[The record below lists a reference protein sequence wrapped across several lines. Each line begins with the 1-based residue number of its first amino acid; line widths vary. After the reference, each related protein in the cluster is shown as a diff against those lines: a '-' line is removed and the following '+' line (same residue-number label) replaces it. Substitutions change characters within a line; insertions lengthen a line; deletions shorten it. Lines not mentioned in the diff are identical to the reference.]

1 MRASDRYKLQ
11 MWNKVKRELNKKGKV
26 LRRNK
31 REREGCFARFGIR
44 VQQIAWRNGKNTQRS
59 EQVCR

>member
-31 REREGCFARFGIR
+31 REREKA
-44 VQQIAWRNGKNTQRS
+44 ALLAS
-59 EQVCR
+59 EFVFNR

>member
-26 LRRNK
+26 FAEIK
-31 REREGCFARFGIR
+31 EREKA
-44 VQQIAWRNGKNTQRS
+44 ALLAS
-59 EQVCR
+59 EFVFNR